1 MNIFTVTDSKKL
13 TCIIVRFRHPRASW
27 TPISQDNPDFQHVR
41 ACRVSIHQSKPFSN
55 KSWPFPEVI
64 YILVPNSDLARRFP
78 ENTPP
83 HLRVQQCQPPPV
95 PSESSAPQELGVL
108 GRWKVGCEINPN
120 VDLLLVV
127 GKEIKKIFPNWW
139 FNGDFTTMV
148 ERKNHLNHKKREAN
162 HVVFW
167 SQ

>member
-83 HLRVQQCQPPPV
+83 TFASSNANPHLCR
-95 PSESSAPQELGVL
+95 
-108 GRWKVGCEINPN
+108 
-120 VDLLLVV
+120 
-127 GKEIKKIFPNWW
+127 
-139 FNGDFTTMV
+139 
-148 ERKNHLNHKKREAN
+148 LNHRHLKSWGFLGGEKWDAR
-162 HVVFW
+162 
-167 SQ
+167 